1 MNGNIH
7 FQMKTMTDILTDS
20 ITSVLQKLTDGSSKT
35 DKHDKQITDISFKL
49 SHYEYRPDKMSIK
62 NTHIRPFSLQITKL
76 IDTSSKTE
84 NHEEQLT

>member
-35 DKHDKQITDISFKL
+35 ENYDEKITDIS
-49 SHYEYRPDKMSIK
+49 
-62 NTHIRPFSLQITKL
+62 
-76 IDTSSKTE
+76 SKISDDE
-84 NHEEQLT
+84 